1 MRVLKMLLLL
11 PFTFLFA
18 VWHSFVMFLMVFK
31 MVWDMLRKI
40 NKERYL

>member
-11 PFTFLFA
+11 PFVTLMA
-18 VWHSFVMFLMVFK
+18 IWHSLVMFLLVFK